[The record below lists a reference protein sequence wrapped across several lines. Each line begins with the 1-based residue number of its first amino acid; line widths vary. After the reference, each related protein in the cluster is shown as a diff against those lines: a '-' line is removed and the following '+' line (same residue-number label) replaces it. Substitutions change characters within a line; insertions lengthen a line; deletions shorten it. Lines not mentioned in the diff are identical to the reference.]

1 MITWAV
7 VSIFVIALLLIVFEK
22 FDKAVVGLSGA
33 ILMVVLRV
41 LDFHEAVAAIKFE
54 TIVLLM
60 SMMLL
65 VEITREAGVFS
76 WVTVRLAGSSKGNP
90 LYLFVVFAAL
100 SAIGAGLL
108 SAFTIMVL
116 MIPIT
121 VALIR
126 GMGRDPYP
134 YIMGELFFANLGGSL
149 TLIGDP
155 SNTIIGG
162 ASHLSF
168 NQFVTNLAL
177 PVAGSLILVGLG
189 FVVLHWKS
197 HLKPISTDL
206 KKLFVSQLLLKK
218 IEHRWLSGNIRTSF
232 MIKAVIVLFLTL
244 IGFISQGTLGLSVA
258 VIGLTGALLLLLVAA
273 EEADLRVSLKSV
285 EWSMLLFFASLFVM
299 VAAIEKVGVLE
310 HLSEFITQSAGDN
323 YLMLLL
329 TIVWVTGIISM
340 LVDNIPFVTLMVPV
354 ILKIQA
360 DLPPGVDPTLLWW
373 ALSMGATFGG
383 NGTMIGASSNVV
395 CSELSRKEGVPIT
408 FLGYLKYGLPVML
421 ITLSVASVYLVLR
434 LNYFV

>member
-1 MITWAV
+1 MITWIV

-22 FDKAVVGLSGA
+22 LDKAVVGLSGA
-33 ILMVVLRV
+33 ILMVILGVLN
-41 LDFHEAVAAIKFE
+41 FQEAMAAIKFE

-60 SMMLL
+60 AMMLL

-76 WVTVRLAGSSKGNP
+76 WVTVRLAEKSKGNP
-90 LYLFVVFAAL
+90 LYLFLVFAGL

-116 MIPIT
+116 MVPIT

-162 ASHLSF
+162 AGGLSF
-168 NQFVTNLAL
+168 NQFVLNLGL
-177 PVAGSLILVGLG
+177 PVLGSLVVVGIG
-189 FVVLHWKS
+189 FVVMHWKS

-206 KKLFVSQLLLKK
+206 KKLFLSQLLLKK
-218 IEHRWLSGNIRTSF
+218 IEHQWVSGNIRKSF
-232 MIKAVIVLFLTL
+232 MLKAVAVLFLTL
-244 IGFISQGTLGLSVA
+244 IGFVLQDYLGLSVA
-258 VIGLTGALLLLLVAA
+258 VIGLAGTILLLLVTA
-273 EEADLRVSLKSV
+273 EEADLKVSLKSV
-285 EWSMLLFFASLFVM
+285 EWSALLFFASLFIM

-310 HLSEFITQSAGDN
+310 HTSQFILESAGND

-329 TIVWVTGIISM
+329 IIVWVTGLISM

-354 ILKIQA
+354 ILKIQT

-383 NGTMIGASSNVV
+383 NGSMIGASSNVV
-395 CSELSRKEGVPIT
+395 CSEVSRKEGVPIT
-408 FLGYLKYGLPVML
+408 FLGYLKYGLPVMFVA
-421 ITLSVASVYLVLR
+421 LSVASVYLILR
-434 LNYFV
+434 VNYFA